1 MRFMKRAKRN
11 KFTSSVPSESSSS
24 EDEPIQEP
32 VQLGETSTP
41 PPPPLIAPPGA
52 TFERFT
58 NVKVKP
64 AYRTTFTK
72 RPVLGERE
80 VSINDFPM
88 DAFQLIR
95 RIFTERGWEKL
106 THASPTPRVEV
117 VREFYLNITHYNFD
131 DHSIISI
138 IQETQIEV
146 SSVVLRELFNLPE
159 VEAPLYP

>member
-1 MRFMKRAKRN
+1 MSWSSLSSHSFNSDFDYFYSDLVDMMIKMRFMKRAKRN

-52 TFERFT
+52 TFEQFT

-80 VSINDFPM
+80 LNG
-88 DAFQLIR
+88 R
-95 RIFTERGWEKL
+95 RVNPK
-106 THASPTPRVEV
+106 
-117 VREFYLNITHYNFD
+117 
-131 DHSIISI
+131 
-138 IQETQIEV
+138 
-146 SSVVLRELFNLPE
+146 
-159 VEAPLYP
+159 